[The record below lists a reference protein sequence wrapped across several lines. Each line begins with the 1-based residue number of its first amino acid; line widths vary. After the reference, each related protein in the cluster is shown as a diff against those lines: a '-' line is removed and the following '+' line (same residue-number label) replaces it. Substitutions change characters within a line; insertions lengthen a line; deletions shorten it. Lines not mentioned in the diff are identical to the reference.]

1 MSAEVPISK
10 DNLNTYLSA
19 LGKRFRKLGGTKMP
33 AEIIL
38 IGGASVLVNYGFRD
52 VTYDADAIILASSV
66 MREAINFVRDE
77 FGLPHGWLNEGFK
90 NTESY
95 SDKLVE
101 VSVYYRSFSNVLTV
115 RTITAEYLIA
125 MKAMSG
131 RQYKYDL
138 SDIVGILWDH
148 EIAGHP
154 ISKDRIDK
162 AIIKLYGKKPL
173 PEISLNLLSDV
184 YSHGNYEELYSEQRE
199 KEKEA
204 KGFLLEFDKE
214 NPGELKGENINS
226 IIEQMRR
233 RKNQPNS

>member
-1 MSAEVPISK
+1 
-10 DNLNTYLSA
+10 
-19 LGKRFRKLGGTKMP
+19 
-33 AEIIL
+33 
-38 IGGASVLVNYGFRD
+38 
-52 VTYDADAIILASSV
+52 
-66 MREAINFVRDE
+66 
-77 FGLPHGWLNEGFK
+77 
-90 NTESY
+90 
-95 SDKLVE
+95 
-101 VSVYYRSFSNVLTV
+101 
-115 RTITAEYLIA
+115 